1 MVKKKSKLKKREN
14 ISNKSSFRNEI
25 FIGVRYLILITLGIN
40 LSLFYKILTPLT
52 VFVSGTI
59 LNLFYN
65 LTISGTEIIISS
77 SICTSIIEIIPACVA
92 GSAYL
97 LLLIL
102 NLSMSM
108 EIKKRIKSLLFI
120 LLGFFVF
127 NILRIIILSVLF
139 VNKIKYFEE
148 LHLFLWFFLSTLF
161 VILIWFLSVKL
172 FKIKGTPFYSDLRY
186 LYNKSILN
194 SRKIK

>member
-1 MVKKKSKLKKREN
+1 
-14 ISNKSSFRNEI
+14 
-25 FIGVRYLILITLGIN
+25 
-40 LSLFYKILTPLT
+40 
-52 VFVSGTI
+52 
-59 LNLFYN
+59 
-65 LTISGTEIIISS
+65 
-77 SICTSIIEIIPACVA
+77 
-92 GSAYL
+92 
-97 LLLIL
+97 
-102 NLSMSM
+102 M